1 MLAEH
6 RLDDILIRFKQYEIE
21 AEKERLSAQKLE
33 LIKSANRI
41 EVRDYKGIRKH
52 K

>member
-6 RLDDILIRFKQYEIE
+6 RLDDILIRFKQYKVE
-21 AEKERLSAQKLE
+21 AEKERMNAEKLE

-41 EVRDYKGIRKH
+41 EVRDYKGIIKH